1 MHIANFAEG
10 GQFEP
15 KKIAIALRT
24 SAEEIAMTVG
34 LGKDALQ
41 RRARISKSLSLV
53 V

>member
-24 SAEEIAMTVG
+24 SAEEIARFAQA
-34 LGKDALQ
+34 DALLEDNVD
-41 RRARISKSLSLV
+41 I
-53 V
+53 